1 MIDEILYMEIRLLD
15 LFCHNYDVS
24 SVQANRLFNNYGIWD
39 YIEECYD
46 TLHMS
51 GDEYILSCITDIL
64 TVKGVQL
71 ILKDGMILYHG
82 SCAAIDKIRSTANL
96 ILTMAIQ
103 DYSAK
108 MNLSKAE
115 VRNQM
120 IESGAYDALYDPETG
135 LWTQGPDY
143 FTDFFLRMKEKA

>member
-51 GDEYILSCITDIL
+51 GDEYILSCITEIL
-64 TVKGVQL
+64 TAKGVF
-71 ILKDGMILYHG
+71 
-82 SCAAIDKIRSTANL
+82 NL
-96 ILTMAIQ
+96 C
-103 DYSAK
+103 
-108 MNLSKAE
+108 
-115 VRNQM
+115 
-120 IESGAYDALYDPETG
+120 
-135 LWTQGPDY
+135 
-143 FTDFFLRMKEKA
+143 